1 MAEKLSAFKICDA
14 SSCCMVWHNLYCIP
28 WYCVIL
34 HGFCIAESQII
45 DSIEVI
51 FSDWRYTGAGLNEI
65 WNSCW
70 IYIGDEANTN
80 ANKVMGY
87 IETLLM
93 WLRNI

>member
-1 MAEKLSAFKICDA
+1 MALS
-14 SSCCMVWHNLYCIP
+14 CIGIVE
-28 WYCVIL
+28 VIL
-34 HGFCIAESQII
+34 
-45 DSIEVI
+45 
-51 FSDWRYTGAGLNEI
+51 SDWRYTGAGLNEI